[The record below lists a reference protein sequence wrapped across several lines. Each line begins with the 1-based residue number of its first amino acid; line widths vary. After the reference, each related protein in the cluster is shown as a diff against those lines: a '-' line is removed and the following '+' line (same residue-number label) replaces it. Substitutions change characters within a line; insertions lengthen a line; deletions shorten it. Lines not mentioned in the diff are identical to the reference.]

1 MKTASGGFRMSAWVG
16 RCAAGAMAVALL
28 LAAGC
33 SQSTAPS
40 GEGAGAAA
48 APAGPPQTIAAKTA
62 FGKIYPSARAW
73 AADAEFLTE
82 KPDELAG
89 FKNEQGKA
97 AMWEAGFGSQSLHQ
111 YKVYTYAVATVLP
124 DVHKGVSANL
134 ALPWH
139 GDTRDAMSVDLALF
153 TVDSDAA
160 YQAAAQEAA
169 PWLAKNPDKKL
180 SMVLGRTYKFGG
192 PVWLVMWGDTKQ
204 GGYAVFVDASSGK
217 VYKSK

>member
-1 MKTASGGFRMSAWVG
+1 MTTLKAMTTLEAMTTLKTASGGFRMSAWVG

-33 SQSTAPS
+33 SGSTATS
-40 GEGAGAAA
+40 GEGAGAVA

-89 FKNEQGKA
+89 FKNDQGKA

-134 ALPWH
+134 GLFWH
-139 GDTRDAMSVDLALF
+139 GDTRDAMPVDLSMF
-153 TVDSDAA
+153 TVDFDA
-160 YQAAAQEAA
+160 
-169 PWLAKNPDKKL
+169 
-180 SMVLGRTYKFGG
+180 G
-192 PVWLVMWGDTKQ
+192 
-204 GGYAVFVDASSGK
+204 
-217 VYKSK
+217 